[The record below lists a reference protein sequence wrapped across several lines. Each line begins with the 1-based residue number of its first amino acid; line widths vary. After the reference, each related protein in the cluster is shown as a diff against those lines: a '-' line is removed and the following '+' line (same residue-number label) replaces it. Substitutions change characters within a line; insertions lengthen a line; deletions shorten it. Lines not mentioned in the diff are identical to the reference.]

1 MPMRIQGRFVATP
14 TRTANGHGARSTAR
28 ARGGDTQSY
37 TGTLSIVHKNCDLP
51 VSPQPSAALSN
62 GCLPVPSFSLR
73 GNAVRELLGQ
83 YRRVFAL
90 SHGMAALPLG
100 AWTRAATLMV
110 VADRRGRC
118 CASVNIARW
127 PRAPMVHRQRRQ
139 LRPMVQTAVDGSAP
153 IHLTADGCSP
163 RLDTCHESRM
173 LLPRCPVNAFRVH
186 ST

>member
-1 MPMRIQGRFVATP
+1 M
-14 TRTANGHGARSTAR
+14 GAC
-28 ARGGDTQSY
+28 Q
-37 TGTLSIVHKNCDLP
+37 
-51 VSPQPSAALSN
+51 
-62 GCLPVPSFSLR
+62 CLLTR

-83 YRRVFAL
+83 SRRVFAL

-139 LRPMVQTAVDGSAP
+139 LRPMVQTAVDGSPP
-153 IHLTADGCSP
+153 IHLTADGCTP
-163 RLDTCHESRM
+163 RLDTCHEYRM

-186 ST
+186 CSCSTDCRPQRRARPQPSGDGVSCSYPTGCGRDPATSKAGACTLVP